1 MNAAISTAATARPRA
16 ALGPF
21 LAWVAVGAGA
31 CLAVLSVLSTGI
43 FVLPVVATGTIVLH
57 SSLTT
62 RRSGRFR
69 SGATPATSV
78 MMV

>member
-43 FVLPVVATGTIVLH
+43 FVLPVVAT
-57 SSLTT
+57 
-62 RRSGRFR
+62 
-69 SGATPATSV
+69 
-78 MMV
+78 